1 MEAIKKQQERE
12 NVKMILHDI
21 AKVKPKNNDYHD
33 VTNQL
38 ATILNNVGHANR
50 SMCDS
55 LSPKTGRRP
64 GANSVK
70 NSTERGINQT
80 NRILD
85 SENCNCDDVE
95 KSSDPS
101 IENNF

>member
-33 VTNQL
+33 VTKQL
-38 ATILNNVGHANR
+38 AMILNDVSQNANR

-55 LSPKTGRRP
+55 PPSYIGRMP
-64 GANSVK
+64 EANSVK

-80 NRILD
+80 IRILD
-85 SENCNCDDVE
+85 SENGNSNDVE
-95 KSSDPS
+95 KYS
-101 IENNF
+101 

>member
-1 MEAIKKQQERE
+1 MDAIKKQQERE

-21 AKVKPKNNDYHD
+21 AKVKPKNDDYHG

-38 ATILNNVGHANR
+38 ATILNNVSQNANR

-55 LSPKTGRRP
+55 PPQYYGRRP

-85 SENCNCDDVE
+85 SENGNSNDVE
-95 KSSDPS
+95 KYSEPS
-101 IENNF
+101 I